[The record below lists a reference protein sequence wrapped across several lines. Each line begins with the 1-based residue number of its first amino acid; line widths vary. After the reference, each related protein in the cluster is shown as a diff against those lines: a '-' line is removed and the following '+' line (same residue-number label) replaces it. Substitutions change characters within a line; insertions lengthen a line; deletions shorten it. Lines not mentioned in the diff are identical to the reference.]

1 MQVLKMNL
9 LFNTHHQQVLTLAF
23 FITWGFVS
31 LAKLG
36 GMKSDEIKWYKR
48 LDLFLFI
55 ALIIFLIT

>member
-1 MQVLKMNL
+1 MNL
-9 LFNTHHQQVLTLAF
+9 FFNTHHQQVLTLAF